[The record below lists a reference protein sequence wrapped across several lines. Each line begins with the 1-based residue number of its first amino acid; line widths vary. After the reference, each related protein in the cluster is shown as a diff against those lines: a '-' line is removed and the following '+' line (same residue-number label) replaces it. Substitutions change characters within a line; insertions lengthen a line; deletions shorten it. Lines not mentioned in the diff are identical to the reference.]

1 MTTSTE
7 SNEGGAW
14 IGAAKRIL
22 RPLVKALIARGITA
36 PSLYAILK
44 ELYVEVAERDFRLD
58 KEPITDSRVS
68 VLTGV
73 HRKDVRQLRGRNH
86 VGDSGPGRRITLI
99 ATVIGRWLASPET
112 TDAEG
117 RPLPLPRQADEG
129 ASFDGLVASIS
140 RDVRPRTILDELVRR
155 RLVSLD
161 EDEQRV
167 TLQAEAY
174 LDQNGSDDRLH
185 FFTENLG
192 DHVAAATDN
201 VLAEGKP
208 PFFERA
214 VFYNNLSGKSV
225 DEIEAKARTL
235 GGEALSELNRVG
247 YSQQSQDAGK
257 EGAHQR
263 FRFGIYFYR
272 VDERPP
278 EED

>member
-1 MTTSTE
+1 MMALKE
-7 SNEGGAW
+7 SDQGGAW
-14 IGAAKRIL
+14 IGAARRIL

-44 ELYVEVAERDFRLD
+44 SLYVEVAERDFRLD
-58 KEPITDSRVS
+58 DEPVTDSRIS

-73 HRKDVRQLRGRNH
+73 HRKDVRQLRGRND
-86 VGDSGPGRRITLI
+86 VGEPGPGRRITLI
-99 ATVIGRWLASPET
+99 ATVIGRWLADPET

-117 RPLPLPRQADEG
+117 RPLPLPRQAEKG
-129 ASFDGLVASIS
+129 PSFDRLVTSIS
-140 RDVRPRTILDELVRR
+140 RDIRPRTILDELLRR

-161 EDEQRV
+161 EGEQRV
-167 TLQAEAY
+167 TLQAEAF
-174 LDQNGSDDRLH
+174 LDQDAGDDRLH

-192 DHVAAATDN
+192 DHVAAATEN

-214 VFYNNLSGKSV
+214 VFYNNLSGESL
-225 DEIEAKARTL
+225 DEIEAKARAL
-235 GGEALSELNRVG
+235 GTEALSDLNRLG

-257 EGAHQR
+257 KGAHQR

>member
-1 MTTSTE
+1 MTRSTE
-7 SNEGGAW
+7 SNEGEAW
-14 IGAAKRIL
+14 IGAARRIL

-58 KEPITDSRVS
+58 EEPVTDSRVS

-73 HRKDVRQLRGRNH
+73 HRKDVRQLRGRND
-86 VGDSGPGRRITLI
+86 VGDGVPGRRITLI

-129 ASFDGLVASIS
+129 ASFDRLVASIS
-140 RDVRPRTILDELVRR
+140 RDVRPRTILDELLHR

-161 EDEQRV
+161 EGEQRV